1 MPTAARVLLVGATSA
16 IAVHL
21 ARGLAT
27 RGASLYL
34 TGRDPARL
42 DAIVADLRVR
52 GATQVVVDTLDLR
65 DNEALTGL
73 AARAAA
79 ALDGLDTV
87 VVAAGTLPDQTA
99 IDADPA
105 LLVDAMQV
113 NATGAMLV
121 LGAAAAHFEQ
131 QGHGLLV
138 AIGSVA
144 GDRGRAVNAVYG
156 AAKGALEI
164 YLSGLR
170 QRLRRRGV
178 GVLLVKPGFVDTPMT
193 AGFKKTAL
201 WATPQRVAQD
211 ILRAMDRGRSVL
223 YTPWFWRW
231 IMLIIRH
238 VPEAVFVRM
247 KF

>member
-1 MPTAARVLLVGATSA
+1 MPTASRVLLVGATSA

-21 ARGLAT
+21 ARGLAAQ
-27 RGASLYL
+27 GASLYL
-34 TGRDPARL
+34 TGRDLARL

-52 GATQVVVDTLDLR
+52 GAAQIVTETLDLR
-65 DNEALTGL
+65 DTDALTGV

-79 ALDGLDTV
+79 ALGGLDTAI
-87 VVAAGTLPDQTA
+87 VAAGTLPDQTA

-105 LLVDAMQV
+105 LLLDAMQI

-121 LGAAAAHFEQ
+121 LGAAAARFEQ
-131 QGHGLLV
+131 QGHGRLV

-164 YLSGLR
+164 YSSGLR

-193 AGFKKTAL
+193 ASFKKGAL
-201 WATPQRVAQD
+201 WATPETVAAD
-211 ILRAMDRGRSVL
+211 ILRAMDRGRSVV

-238 VPEAVFVRM
+238 IPEAVFVRLS
-247 KF
+247 F